1 MLPNWY
7 TAFRSSHLEVFLR
20 QNVLNICSKFT
31 GEHSCQ
37 SVISAKLFCNFIEI
51 TLRHGCSPVNLLHTR
66 RTPFPKNTSGGLL
79 LSFSI
84 RTSKFCLRLGVL
96 NFFRIWDWDVFNLFG
111 SGRPEV
117 FYKKD
122 VLSNFAKFTRK
133 HRCQSLLLNKVVGL
147 RSATLLR
154 RRLWHRYFPV
164 NFAYFL
170 RTPFLHNTFGASKLS
185 LLISG
190 VPVLIL
196 MTFWNYK
203 TAFKRIQNKNGIMS
217 MSTNYINSY

>member
-1 MLPNWY
+1 M
-7 TAFRSSHLEVFLR
+7 FL
-20 QNVLNICSKFT
+20 I
-31 GEHSCQ
+31 
-37 SVISAKLFCNFIEI
+37 
-51 TLRHGCSPVNLLHTR
+51 
-66 RTPFPKNTSGGLL
+66 
-79 LSFSI
+79 
-84 RTSKFCLRLGVL
+84 
-96 NFFRIWDWDVFNLFG
+96 FFRIWDWDVFNLFG

-217 MSTNYINSY
+217 MSTNYINSYWSYYEYKQYKQLLELLKSFFQQSTFFEFFKTRIGCSLIFLIFRERHPSVVLSMFLNYCQVSGSCSYKIVLSGWLYGYFQPGLKYNRLKKI